1 MKTTL
6 REEITDI
13 MDNAIKEIL
22 DRTNGHESA
31 MKYLIEGVCNSC
43 VIALTNTKYSK
54 DEKIASV
61 KRQVEYYVND
71 IDQAIE
77 DFSHCVGKQ

>member
-22 DRTNGHESA
+22 ERTGCHKSA
-31 MKYLIEGVCNSC
+31 MKSLVDDVCHSC
-43 VIALTNTKYSK
+43 IFALTNSKYNK
-54 DEKIASV
+54 DEKIASF
-61 KRQVEYYVND
+61 KKNTERCVND

-77 DFSHCVGKQ
+77 DFSHCTRK

>member
-1 MKTTL
+1 MRTL
-6 REEITDI
+6 NDEISTI

-22 DRTNGHESA
+22 ERTEGHKSA
-31 MKYLIEGVCNSC
+31 RDYLIKGVCDSC
-43 VIALTNTKYSK
+43 ILALTNTKYKK

-61 KRQVEYYVND
+61 KRQVERYLND

-77 DFSHCVGKQ
+77 DFSSCIRKQ

>member
-6 REEITDI
+6 REEISAI
-13 MDNAIKEIL
+13 MNNAIKEIL
-22 DRTNGHESA
+22 ERTEGHKSA
-31 MKYLIEGVCNSC
+31 MKYLIEGICNMC

-61 KRQVEYYVND
+61 KKWADHYIND
-71 IDQAIE
+71 INQAIE
-77 DFSHCVGKQ
+77 DYSHCSGK

>member
-22 DRTNGHESA
+22 ERSEGHKSA

-43 VIALTNTKYSK
+43 ILALTNTKYSK
-54 DEKIASV
+54 EEKIASV
-61 KRQVEYYVND
+61 KKWADHYIND

-77 DFSHCVGKQ
+77 DYSHCTGK

>member
-6 REEITDI
+6 SDEIIDI

-22 DRTNGHESA
+22 NRTEGHKSA
-31 MKYLIEGVCNSC
+31 RDYLIKGVCHSC
-43 VIALTNTKYSK
+43 VLALTNSKYKK

-61 KRQVEYYVND
+61 KRQADYYVSD

-77 DFSHCVGKQ
+77 DYSSCTRK

>member
-22 DRTNGHESA
+22 ERTEGHKSA
-31 MKYLIEGVCNSC
+31 MKYLIEGICNMC

-61 KRQVEYYVND
+61 KKWADHYIND
-71 IDQAIE
+71 INQAIE
-77 DFSHCVGKQ
+77 DYSHCTGK

>member
-6 REEITDI
+6 REEISAI
-13 MDNAIKEIL
+13 MNNAIKEIL
-22 DRTNGHESA
+22 ERTEGHKSA
-31 MKYLIEGVCNSC
+31 MKYLIEGICNMC
-43 VIALTNTKYSK
+43 VIALTNTSYSK

-61 KRQVEYYVND
+61 KKWADHYIND

-77 DFSHCVGKQ
+77 DYSHCNGE

>member
-22 DRTNGHESA
+22 DRSEGHKSA

-54 DEKIASV
+54 EEKIASV
-61 KRQVEYYVND
+61 KKQTDFYISD

-77 DFSHCVGKQ
+77 DFSHCSEK

>member
-1 MKTTL
+1 MKTL
-6 REEITDI
+6 NEEISAI

-22 DRTNGHESA
+22 ERTEGHKSA
-31 MKYLIEGVCNSC
+31 RDYLIEGVCNMC
-43 VIALTNTKYSK
+43 IQILTSTKYKK

-61 KRQVEYYVND
+61 KKWADNYIND

-77 DFSHCVGKQ
+77 DLSSCIRK

>member
-22 DRTNGHESA
+22 ERTNGHKSA
-31 MKYLIEGVCNSC
+31 MKYLIEGICNMC
-43 VIALTNTKYSK
+43 VIALTNTSYSK

-61 KRQVEYYVND
+61 KKWAEHYVND

-77 DFSHCVGKQ
+77 DFSSCTRNQ

>member
-22 DRTNGHESA
+22 ERTEGHKSA
-31 MKYLIEGVCNSC
+31 MKYLIEGVCNMC
-43 VIALTNTKYSK
+43 ILALTNTKYSK

-61 KRQVEYYVND
+61 KKWAEHYVND

-77 DFSHCVGKQ
+77 DYSSCTRK

>member
-22 DRTNGHESA
+22 ERTDGHKSA
-31 MKYLIEGVCNSC
+31 MKYLVEGICNSC
-43 VIALTNTKYSK
+43 ILALTNTKYSK
-54 DEKIASV
+54 EEKIASV
-61 KRQVEYYVND
+61 KRQADHYVSD

-77 DFSHCVGKQ
+77 DFSHCSGK

>member
-1 MKTTL
+1 MKTL
-6 REEITDI
+6 SDEISAI

-22 DRTNGHESA
+22 NRTEGHKSA
-31 MKYLIEGVCNSC
+31 RDYLIEGVCHSC
-43 VIALTNTKYSK
+43 VLALTNSKYKK

-61 KRQVEYYVND
+61 KRQADHYVSD

-77 DFSHCVGKQ
+77 DFSHCSGK

>member
-6 REEITDI
+6 SDEIIDI

-22 DRTNGHESA
+22 ERTEGHKSA
-31 MKYLIEGVCNSC
+31 RNYLVEGVCRSC
-43 VIALTNTKYSK
+43 VLALTNSKYKK
-54 DEKIASV
+54 DEKIVSV
-61 KRQVEYYVND
+61 KRQVERYVND

-77 DFSHCVGKQ
+77 DFSHCSGK

>member
-22 DRTNGHESA
+22 ERTEGHKSA

-54 DEKIASV
+54 DEKIASF
-61 KRQVEYYVND
+61 KRQAEHYVND

-77 DFSHCVGKQ
+77 DYSHCSGE

>member
-13 MDNAIKEIL
+13 MDKAIKEIL
-22 DRTNGHESA
+22 ERTNGHKSA

-43 VIALTNTKYSK
+43 ILALTNTKYSK
-54 DEKIASV
+54 EEKIASV
-61 KRQVEYYVND
+61 IRQTERYVND
-71 IDQAIE
+71 IDQAII
-77 DFSHCVGKQ
+77 DYSSCTGK

>member
-1 MKTTL
+1 MKTL
-6 REEITDI
+6 SEEISTI

-22 DRTNGHESA
+22 ERTEGHKSA
-31 MKYLIEGVCNSC
+31 REYLVEGVCNSC
-43 VIALTNTKYSK
+43 IIALTNSKYKK

-61 KRQVEYYVND
+61 KKWAEHYVSD

-77 DFSHCVGKQ
+77 DFSHCTRNQ